1 MKRGVCY
8 PIVETVLESLSV
20 TNEERGLI
28 QERLEQMVR
37 ERAGASGIA
46 KLSNPINIGL
56 GTK

>member
-8 PIVETVLESLSV
+8 RIVETVLESLSV

-46 KLSNPINIGL
+46 KLCNPINIGV